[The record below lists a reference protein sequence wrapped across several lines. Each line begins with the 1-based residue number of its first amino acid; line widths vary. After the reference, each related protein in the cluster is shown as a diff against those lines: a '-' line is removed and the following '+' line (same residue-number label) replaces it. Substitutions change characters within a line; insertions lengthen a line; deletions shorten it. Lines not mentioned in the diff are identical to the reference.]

1 MCPSRYHQ
9 TILAQ
14 GHLHDQSPI
23 HGYTQGELHEGVTM
37 KNKFLA
43 LILLAFGSSAFGQV
57 SIGIRIGPQPPP
69 RAAL

>member
-1 MCPSRYHQ
+1 
-9 TILAQ
+9 
-14 GHLHDQSPI
+14 
-23 HGYTQGELHEGVTM
+23 M